1 MRTIYKYLLLL
12 TDSQILHLP
21 SSAKPLSVQL
31 QGEQLCLWAE
41 VPPAG
46 QFVVEKEVVI
56 SIVGTG
62 HPLPP
67 GAVHY
72 LGTVQQGQFVW
83 HVYASAA
90 MGERA

>member
-1 MRTIYKYLLLL
+1 MRTIYKYPLDL

-31 QGEQLCLWAE
+31 QGEQLCMWAE
-41 VPPAG
+41 VNTG
-46 QFVVEKEVVI
+46 VGGRKEVVI
-56 SIVGTG
+56 TIVGTG
-62 HPLPP
+62 HPIPP

>member
-1 MRTIYKYLLLL
+1 MRAIYKYPLDLV
-12 TDSQILHLP
+12 DSQILVLP

-31 QGEQLCLWAE
+31 QGGLICLWAD
-41 VPPAG
+41 VPAG
-46 QFVVEKEVVI
+46 QFIVEKEVVI

-62 HPLPP
+62 HTIPP
-67 GAVHY
+67 GAVNY

-83 HVYASAA
+83 HVYASTA

>member
-1 MRTIYKYLLLL
+1 MRTIYKYPLLL
-12 TDSQILHLP
+12 TDSQIMWLP
-21 SSAKPLSVQL
+21 LSAKPLSVQL

-41 VPPAG
+41 VNAG
-46 QFVVEKEVVI
+46 SSGQKQVVI

-62 HPLPP
+62 HPIPP
-67 GAVHY
+67 GAVNY

-83 HVYASAA
+83 HVYASAV

>member
-1 MRTIYKYLLLL
+1 MRTIYKYALLL
-12 TDSQILHLP
+12 TGSQTLLLP

-41 VPPAG
+41 VGDEWNPG
-46 QFVVEKEVVI
+46 KEVVI

-62 HPLPP
+62 HPIPP
-67 GAVHY
+67 GAVNY

>member
-1 MRTIYKYLLLL
+1 MRTVYKYPLEL

-31 QGEQLCLWAE
+31 QGNQLCLWAD
-41 VPPAG
+41 VPAG

-56 SIVGTG
+56 TIVGTG
-62 HPLPP
+62 HPIPP
-67 GAVHY
+67 GAVNY
-72 LGTVQQGQFVW
+72 LGTVQQGPFVW

-90 MGERA
+90 MSAP